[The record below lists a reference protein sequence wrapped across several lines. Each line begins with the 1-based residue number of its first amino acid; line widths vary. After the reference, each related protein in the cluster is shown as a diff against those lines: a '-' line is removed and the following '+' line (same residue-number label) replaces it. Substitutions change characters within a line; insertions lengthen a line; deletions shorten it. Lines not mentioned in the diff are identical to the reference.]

1 MSILLDN
8 ETTVFLSGHTPSLSI
23 PLPVFSEKSH
33 PSLLLMVSITERRR
47 PYAFEYGLAYYV
59 GALKGRRI
67 IFFKRLTITREG
79 KLSSYSSSMA

>member
-8 ETTVFLSGHTPSLSI
+8 ETTVSLSGHTTDTSI
-23 PLPVFSEKSH
+23 SLPVFQKNLI
-33 PSLLLMVSITERRR
+33 PRLPERRR
-47 PYAFEYGLAYYV
+47 PYVFEYGLAYYV